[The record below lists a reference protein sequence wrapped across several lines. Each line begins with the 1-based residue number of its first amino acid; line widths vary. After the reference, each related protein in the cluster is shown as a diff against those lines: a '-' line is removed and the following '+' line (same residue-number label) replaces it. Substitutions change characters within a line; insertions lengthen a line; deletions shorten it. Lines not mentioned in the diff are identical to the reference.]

1 MRKLVSH
8 GDEPTQY
15 SVTLVR
21 SPQPFNVETVPYTAT
36 ISFVDTEES
45 YLPGMRLAPGEYR
58 VRVSASGYEIFEGT
72 VRHGTEPTRYRVE
85 LVSFLQSFTDR
96 LGSGGNGPE
105 MMVIPAGRF
114 LMGCVSGMNC
124 DDSMRSPYTR

>member
-1 MRKLVSH
+1 MVSH
-8 GDEPTQY
+8 GTAPTQY

-21 SPQPFNVETVPYTAT
+21 LSQPFNVETAPYTAT

-58 VRVSASGYEIFEGT
+58 VRVSAPAYKTNEGT

-85 LVSFLQSFTDR
+85 RFSFQQSFTDG
-96 LGSGGNGPE
+96 LSSGGNGP
-105 MMVIPAGRF
+105 
-114 LMGCVSGMNC
+114 
-124 DDSMRSPYTR
+124 